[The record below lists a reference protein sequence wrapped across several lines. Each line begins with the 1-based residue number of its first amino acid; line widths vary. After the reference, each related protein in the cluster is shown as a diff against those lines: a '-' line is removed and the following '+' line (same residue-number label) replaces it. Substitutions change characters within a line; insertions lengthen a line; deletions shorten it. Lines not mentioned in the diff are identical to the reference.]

1 MGRNPTPMGRPPPE
15 VQPSCYSFSQHRQ
28 VAPRAMHC
36 APWALG
42 TQAPPEAPWAMCLPC
57 AVWAPLLAA
66 GMVIQMETL
75 LLSSAQPVE
84 AEL

>member
-1 MGRNPTPMGRPPPE
+1 
-15 VQPSCYSFSQHRQ
+15 
-28 VAPRAMHC
+28 MHC

-42 TQAPPEAPWAMCLPC
+42 TQAPPEAPCAMCLPW

-66 GMVIQMETL
+66 GMVVQMESL